1 MLAVRIWNASIWKTS
16 MVMITFLLTRGK
28 TMPWQTPRVLL
39 RPMRRSLPGGT
50 GCTISFSAELP
61 WPGAHKL
68 EREPSYFREYTT
80 KTGRTWTSAL
90 YACTV
95 CDMKVQIRDYPMAI
109 CRNGERAPAVAERK
123 RFGKISVNRLLNVP
137 NLPPSPND
145 PKLPTLTMVFGWVR
159 PRTRA
164 PELSVLLTIL
174 WPFGVSI
181 SVHGGCMVTPLW
193 TRPRSVMFMHASASG
208 DQHFS
213 GVRSFVFQP
222 GSSPR
227 LATSACPS
235 SDGWS

>member
-1 MLAVRIWNASIWKTS
+1 MANPTRLIKADEAFTVRWHRLHDII
-16 MVMITFLLTRGK
+16 
-28 TMPWQTPRVLL
+28 
-39 RPMRRSLPGGT
+39 
-50 GCTISFSAELP
+50 SAELP